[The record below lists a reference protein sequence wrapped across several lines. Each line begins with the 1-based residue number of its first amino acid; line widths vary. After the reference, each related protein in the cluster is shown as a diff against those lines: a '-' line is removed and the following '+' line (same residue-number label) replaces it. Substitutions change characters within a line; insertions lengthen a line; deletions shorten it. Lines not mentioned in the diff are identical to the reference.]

1 MEPVNPSSEEC
12 TEVCTKSIESQ
23 GQVLEDIAVLQNDVK
38 HILRKLD
45 DPHLCKWNGLI
56 GQLIQFKEDTPSIRN
71 NIFSRLDNS
80 DTRINKMEDTM
91 IELAKGRQ
99 VMDEIR
105 KQQETNAEVARKER
119 RNQRWAI
126 AILIVSVVITFGFN
140 VLLEYV
146 KGLI

>member
-1 MEPVNPSSEEC
+1 M
-12 TEVCTKSIESQ
+12 
-23 GQVLEDIAVLQNDVK
+23 
-38 HILRKLD
+38 
-45 DPHLCKWNGLI
+45 CKWNGLI

-99 VMDEIR
+99 VMDDIR
-105 KQQETNAEVARKER
+105 KQQETNAELARKER
-119 RNQRWAI
+119 RTNRWAI
-126 AILIVSVVITFGFN
+126 IILVASVVITFLFN